1 MEPAPKFC
9 TRPPIL
15 TPLPR
20 ELNPHFAVLTSSL
33 QNRLAK
39 HSFLCTRILCLSVH
53 AAEETHTIT
62 LRGFYELL
70 LPLTAPE
77 GPESFCSAWVRQPG
91 SVCSMWSA
99 PLKVGSL
106 SHLSS
111 W

>member
-53 AAEETHTIT
+53 AAEEKDSKT
-62 LRGFYELL
+62 LSGFYELL
-70 LPLTAPE
+70 LTLTGPE
-77 GPESFCSAWVRQPG
+77 GPESFCAAWVSWPG
-91 SVCSMWSA
+91 SVCSTWSA
-99 PLKVGSL
+99 PLKDGSL